1 MPRRTATLSPMSV
14 PPLRIAPSASLTPIT
29 APRTAAVSLV
39 PFVSFVSRFR
49 LRHASSH
56 TLRPGPLLR
65 AGVALAML
73 GTSGLALAQTP
84 VCFDSVGRALPAEQC
99 SQAARNQA
107 AEQSASAAPVS
118 PTQREECKAL
128 ADKIANTPDKAVYT
142 RDRPVVQPN
151 GNRIDIPTRTNPRK
165 ALKEEYMR
173 KCT

>member
-14 PPLRIAPSASLTPIT
+14 PPLRIASSTTAS
-29 APRTAAVSLV
+29 RTSAVSLV
-39 PFVSFVSRFR
+39 PVVSFVSFISRFR

-65 AGVALAML
+65 ASVALAML

-107 AEQSASAAPVS
+107 AEQSAAAAPVS